1 MSNWNPCIVRIE
13 KIEAHPNADR
23 LEIAYVE
30 GSPVV
35 VAKGAFRVGDLAA
48 YLPIDTVCPDNETF
62 AFLIPPK
69 QIQKQDES
77 GKCYTE
83 VIGKKFEV
91 GSVPEWVRVVKAK
104 KVRGVYS
111 QGLLI
116 KPYCTYNDD
125 GKDGIVYSA
134 CVFYEGDSIVEFFN
148 LTKWIEP
155 DDDESR
161 FTSTG
166 NGNSEKSPYKFPY
179 YDIENA
185 KKFCSCLQEGEE
197 IVLEEK
203 LHGCNAAFMH
213 DEVRLWTKS
222 RNLFKYR
229 DPDCLWWNVAIR
241 HCLEE
246 KLAKYP
252 FLTFF
257 GEIYGQVKK
266 FPYDTVKNE
275 NEIYIPQIRFFD
287 IYDTRAQRYLDW
299 DARNSVLRDLELPR
313 VPFLWKQ
320 NWDESM
326 WIWLK
331 SHFGEGKS
339 TINNDHIREGF
350 VLRTRK
356 ERFEPKLQSRMM
368 LKYVGQGYNLAK
380 LQNRRLLV
388 VVRN

>member
-1 MSNWNPCIVRIE
+1 VSNWNPCIVRIE
-13 KIEAHPNADR
+13 KIEPHPNADR

-35 VAKGAFRVGDLAA
+35 VAKGGYSVGDLAG
-48 YLPIDTVCPDNETF
+48 YIPIDTVVPDNRQFE
-62 AFLIPPK
+62 FLIPPK
-69 QIQKQDES
+69 QIQKQDKT

-91 GSVPEWVRVVKAK
+91 GSVPEQFRIIKAK

-116 KPYCTYNDD
+116 R
-125 GKDGIVYSA
+125 GRQ
-134 CVFYEGDSIVEFFN
+134 VFLLCSPPIHAVNFSIGPSFKEGQSIVEFFN

-155 DDDESR
+155 DDDESK

-166 NGNSEKSPYKFPY
+166 NGNSEKSPYKVPY

-185 KKFCSCLQEGEE
+185 KKFISCLGEAEE

-203 LHGCNAAFMH
+203 IHGCNAAFMH

-229 DPDCLWWNVAIR
+229 DPDCLWWDVAIR
-241 HCLEE
+241 YNLEG

-275 NEIYIPQIRFFD
+275 NGNYVPQIRFFD

-299 DARNSVLRDLELPR
+299 DQRNEVFDDLNLPM
-313 VPFLWKQ
+313 VPLISISWFYADNWKNLQ
-320 NWDESM
+320 N
-326 WIWLK
+326 
-331 SHFGEGKS
+331 FAEGKS
-339 TINNDHIREGF
+339 SLGGSPCKEGF

-368 LKYVGQGYNLAK
+368 LKYVSQQYNLSK
-380 LQNRRLLV
+380 
-388 VVRN
+388 